1 MTQIEL
7 WGDGSADNKKNLEEE
22 AGGGIGVVLI
32 CGEYRKELSEYFS
45 GKQTNNTME
54 LMAVIRGLENIKTT
68 NIPILVRSDS
78 SYVVNCFIQKWHVN
92 WRKNGWKNSKKKPVE
107 NKELWI
113 RLLDLVEKQED
124 ITFKHVKGHAGNELN
139 ELCDTLAKQ
148 AVERA
153 KQNNG

>member
-1 MTQIEL
+1 MQIT
-7 WGDGSADNKKNLEEE
+7 KKNLEEE

-78 SYVVNCFIQKWHVN
+78 SYVVNCFIQKMV
-92 WRKNGWKNSKKKPVE
+92 R
-107 NKELWI
+107 
-113 RLLDLVEKQED
+113 Q
-124 ITFKHVKGHAGNELN
+124 
-139 ELCDTLAKQ
+139 LA
-148 AVERA
+148 
-153 KQNNG
+153 